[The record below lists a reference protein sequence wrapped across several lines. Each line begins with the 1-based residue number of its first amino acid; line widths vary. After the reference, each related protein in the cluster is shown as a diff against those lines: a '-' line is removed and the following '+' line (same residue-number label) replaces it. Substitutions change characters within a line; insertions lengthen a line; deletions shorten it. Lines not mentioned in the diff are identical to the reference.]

1 MKKRERKLLVTI
13 GVGTMLLSSS
23 TVYAA
28 GDELLAFVNDIS
40 DDGSMIYDF
49 EEVEISLPA
58 DWRGKVRVRV
68 DDNGVSF
75 YHDES
80 RSKWMETSG
89 TDGGKLFTLS
99 YSVNDD
105 FTELPDYS
113 YIGFS
118 EESVM
123 NYFLIFPTDAQGYME
138 DESISAEYQK
148 LFSEIDY
155 IKEHACMRHAEPVD
169 EK

>member
-1 MKKRERKLLVTI
+1 MMKKIAKKVLVT
-13 GVGTMLLSSS
+13 VGLGLALMTTS

-28 GDELLAFVNDIS
+28 GDDLLAFVNDIS

-49 EEVEISLPA
+49 EEVEIALPA
-58 DWRGKVRVRV
+58 DWRGKVRVKV
-68 DDNGVSF
+68 EDNGVFF
-75 YHDES
+75 YHDAS
-80 RSKWMETSG
+80 REKWLETSG
-89 TDGGKLFTLS
+89 TEGGRLFTLS

-123 NYFLIFPTDAQGYME
+123 NYFLIFPTDMQGYMQ
-138 DESISAEYQK
+138 DSAVAEEFQQLYAG
-148 LFSEIDY
+148 IDY
-155 IKEHACMRHAEPVD
+155 VKQHAHMITE
-169 EK
+169 

>member
-1 MKKRERKLLVTI
+1 MKKRGRKLSAVVGI
-13 GVGTMLLSSS
+13 GTMLLTSS

-28 GDELLAFVNDIS
+28 GDDLLAFVNDIS

-80 RSKWMETSG
+80 RSKWLETSG
-89 TDGGKLFTLS
+89 TEGGKLFTLS

-118 EESVM
+118 EDSVM
-123 NYFLIFPTDAQGYME
+123 NYFLIFPTDVQGYMQ
-138 DESISAEYQK
+138 DSATAEEFQQLYAG
-148 LFSEIDY
+148 IDY
-155 IKEHACMRHAEPVD
+155 VKEHARMITE
-169 EK
+169 E